1 MAWVYSLQ
9 SDSNVFGDAQKKYG
23 KKISQIFRIFGIMI
37 FGTQE
42 KRSKKCRKKCILIFG
57 SI

>member
-42 KRSKKCRKKCILIFG
+42 KRSKK
-57 SI
+57 